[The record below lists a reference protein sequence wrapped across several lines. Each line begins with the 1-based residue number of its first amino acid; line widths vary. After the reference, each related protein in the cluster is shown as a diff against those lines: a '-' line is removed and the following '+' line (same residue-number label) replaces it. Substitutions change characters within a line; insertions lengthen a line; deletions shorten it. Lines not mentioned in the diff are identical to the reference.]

1 MINNY
6 EDWWYNKILRGYAKA
21 RNKRYEALWLCK
33 TLRKLMFLLDTTNDA
48 TLVKNSLIILLNL
61 IEDLPLDRFEKAG
74 KDAKNLS
81 QNERNKLKELLKDTL
96 VI

>member
-1 MINNY
+1 MISNY

-21 RNKRYEALWLCK
+21 RNKRYETLWLCK
-33 TLRKLMFLLDTTNDA
+33 TLKKLMFLLDTTNDTA
-48 TLVKNSLIILLNL
+48 LVKNSLIILLNL

-74 KDAKNLS
+74 KDSRYLS
-81 QNERNKLKELLKDTL
+81 KNERAKLKELLKDTL